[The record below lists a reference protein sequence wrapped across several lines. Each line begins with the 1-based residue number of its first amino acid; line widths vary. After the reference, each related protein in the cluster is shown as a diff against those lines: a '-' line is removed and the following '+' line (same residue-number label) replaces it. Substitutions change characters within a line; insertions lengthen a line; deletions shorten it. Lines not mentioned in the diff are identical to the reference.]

1 MQNVALFFFVALH
14 FLLLSLS
21 SDRCRRAAGDVLVI
35 AAVKVDSKLVL
46 QSRA

>member
-14 FLLLSLS
+14 FFLSLS
-21 SDRCRRAAGDVLVI
+21 SDRCRRAADDVAI